1 VAASAGKTD
10 MFVDVTNMTA
20 REVQQ
25 LGHMDDEGPVQR
37 KWQPRTTA
45 GGGHRG
51 YSVGDVWGA
60 ACHAQRINGAYI
72 KQDEWELPSESAT
85 AVQLKRKSNRNIMME
100 ALENPF
106 MITDEDR
113 VAGAECLKF
122 LQNDL
127 TFRALQNRLTD
138 FDRGVIKIT
147 AWSDRFFPQAH
158 KLELATVACL
168 PNSHQ
173 RALKRIEE
181 QDRLNQTAGYIG
193 AIGDKVT
200 ITVDIVRCIFS
211 QKWNTYYATG
221 ITANNETVFFAIR
234 EPLNTGTTLSFR
246 GTVKAHRDGQTQLNR
261 VAAV

>member
-1 VAASAGKTD
+1 

-20 REVQQ
+20 REIQR
-25 LGHMDDEGPVQR
+25 LGHEDDEGPVQR
-37 KWQPRTTA
+37 QWTSRRSA
-45 GGGHRG
+45 GNGHSG
-51 YSVGDVWGA
+51 YSVADVWSA

-113 VAGAECLKF
+113 ATGAECLKF
-122 LQNDL
+122 ISNDM
-127 TFRALQNRLTD
+127 TFRALQNKLTD
-138 FDRGVIKIT
+138 FDRSVMKIT
-147 AWSDRFFPQAH
+147 AVTDRFFPQAH
-158 KLELATVACL
+158 RLELATVACL
-168 PNSHQ
+168 PNSHE
-173 RALKRIEE
+173 RALKRIAE
-181 QDRLNQTAGYIG
+181 QDRLNQTAGL
-193 AIGDKVT
+193 IGDVGEKIT
-200 ITVDIVRCIFS
+200 ITLDIVRCVFS

-234 EPLNTGTTLSFR
+234 QPLNTGTTLSFR

-261 VAAV
+261 VSVL